1 MRIAIPIFRS
11 RVSPVFDFSTRAV
24 IIDMENGE
32 VISREEIALAGLSPR
47 ARGDIL
53 KDKGINTLICAGLS
67 MPLHHFLTRSGLRVI
82 PGIVGQVDEVIEAYR
97 IGRLNQTRFLMPG
110 CCRGKKRKRH
120 RFGRMN

>member
-53 KDKGINTLICAGLS
+53 KDKGINTLIL
-67 MPLHHFLTRSGLRVI
+67 LF
-82 PGIVGQVDEVIEAYR
+82 
-97 IGRLNQTRFLMPG
+97 N
-110 CCRGKKRKRH
+110 
-120 RFGRMN
+120 